1 MERRAPT
8 DLDRNQ
14 GASAHVT
21 HSSHRRHRHPSGG
34 TRGFGAGS
42 GPAAKPDTAQPS
54 TIDKVK
60 GWTQKQWNATK
71 AELQK
76 DKAKWDSCNKR
87 ATAQHLSGRK
97 SWSFI
102 YDCMKS

>member
-1 MERRAPT
+1 MSRTRLIVGTAI
-8 DLDRNQ
+8 LAAALA
-14 GASAHVT
+14 ASAQ
-21 HSSHRRHRHPSGG
+21 
-34 TRGFGAGS
+34 AQA
-42 GPAAKPDTAQPS
+42 PAAKPDTAQPS